1 MLLSERI
8 LTRTLKDADD
18 KYELVILL
26 PLHFLIGDYPLEIKH
41 PTTGVATFFYN
52 SKDGFLRKGST
63 TGERLPPSSSRGAV
77 ARSVPLN
84 PILVNLSAE
93 ARLSYVRN
101 LIPERKEE
109 LQFHPEADL
118 ILQGVANLHDAVL
131 WEPGLPSIPLGS
143 PKPVSSGAEAIQG
156 DVGAAMK
163 LVGGDFFCAYRVPLL
178 SHRGGSFFRSRSNIP
193 GGP

>member
-1 MLLSERI
+1 M
-8 LTRTLKDADD
+8 TRTSKDADD
-18 KYELVILL
+18 KYEFIILL

-52 SKDGFLRKGST
+52 PKDGFLREGGT
-63 TGERLPPSSSRGAV
+63 TGERLPPFSSRGAV

-84 PILVNLSAE
+84 PILVNISAE

-118 ILQGVANLHDAVL
+118 ILQGVSKLHDAAI
-131 WEPGLPSIPLGS
+131 WEPRLPLI
-143 PKPVSSGAEAIQG
+143 
-156 DVGAAMK
+156 
-163 LVGGDFFCAYRVPLL
+163 
-178 SHRGGSFFRSRSNIP
+178 
-193 GGP
+193 